1 MAQQGAR
8 GPQQGGPGE
17 EVVEH
22 HPCQLLLVEA
32 APSPAG
38 APQEE
43 RNLSRLRGSQPGY
56 ICPAHTLTHTQTG
69 SFMTVIDQQ
78 TATGELLAQ

>member
-1 MAQQGAR
+1 MVA
-8 GPQQGGPGE
+8 
-17 EVVEH
+17 H

-38 APQEE
+38 APEEE
-43 RNLSRLRGSQPGY
+43 RKLARLRLSQPGY

-69 SFMTVIDQQ
+69 SFMTVRDQQ
-78 TATGELLAQ
+78 TVTGELLAQ